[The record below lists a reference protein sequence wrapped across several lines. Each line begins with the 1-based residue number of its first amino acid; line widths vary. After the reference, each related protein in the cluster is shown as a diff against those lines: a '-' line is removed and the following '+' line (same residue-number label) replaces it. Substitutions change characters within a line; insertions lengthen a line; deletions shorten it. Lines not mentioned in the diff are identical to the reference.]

1 MYDIITVLTQI
12 IQLTKRGDKMFT
24 MRLQG
29 GAPIY
34 EQLEGRITELIVSGE
49 MAENEKLPAVREIAK
64 QLSIN
69 PNTVQKTYVNLEAR
83 GLIYSIPAKGS
94 YVAARENF
102 IERVRGDSLT
112 AFSISVKNALKC
124 GLSTDELHGRI
135 DEISNNS
142 KKESDSGD

>member
-1 MYDIITVLTQI
+1 MYAIITVLTQI
-12 IQLTKRGDKMFT
+12 TQFTKRGDIMFT

-94 YVAARENF
+94 YVAARENY
-102 IERVRGDSLT
+102 IERVQSEGMT
-112 AFSISVKNALKC
+112 AFSTSVEDALKF
-124 GLSTDELHGRI
+124 GISAEKLHGRI
-135 DEISNNS
+135 DEISKNP

>member
-1 MYDIITVLTQI
+1 
-12 IQLTKRGDKMFT
+12 MFT

-34 EQLEGRITELIVSGE
+34 EQLEQRIGELIVSGE

-64 QLSIN
+64 TLSIN

-94 YVAARENF
+94 YVAARESY
-102 IERVRGDSLT
+102 IKRVRSDSLRG
-112 AFSISVKNALKC
+112 FSDSVEKALKC
-124 GLSTDELHGRI
+124 GLSAEELHVQI
-135 DEISNNS
+135 DEISNNLN
-142 KKESDSGD
+142 KESDSGD